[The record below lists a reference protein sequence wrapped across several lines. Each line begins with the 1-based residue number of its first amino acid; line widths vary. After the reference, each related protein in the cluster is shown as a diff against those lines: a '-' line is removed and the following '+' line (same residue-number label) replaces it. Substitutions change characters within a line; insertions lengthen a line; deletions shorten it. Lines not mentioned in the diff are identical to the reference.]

1 VNARGRR
8 PRILFLTHR
17 LPYAPNRG
25 DRIRAYHT
33 LRTLRPIADV
43 DVVSL
48 VHDSQ
53 EASQVGAVQDIATSV
68 RVARVP
74 HWTNRVRALPRL
86 LTSAPLTHV
95 LLHSPDVARHIA
107 TVVRERKP
115 DLVYAYCSGI
125 ADHVF
130 QPAVVDIPL
139 IVDMVD
145 VDSAKWA
152 SLADA
157 RPWWHPLRAIYT
169 RESRVLAKFEVR
181 LTRHAETSAVINER
195 ERALLSRLAPGASVR
210 AIGNGVD
217 CERLRPTGP
226 PSADPNV
233 VFCGVMNYEPNEQG
247 MLWFIEQVWPLV
259 LAARPDARLK
269 VVGASPTPRLVAAG
283 SAAQGVTVTGS
294 VPQVEPF
301 LWEAAVSVAPL
312 VVARGMQ
319 NKVIEA
325 IAAGL
330 PVVVTPQVAEGLPPE
345 AMPACVEAV
354 RPDAFAR
361 EVVQFLGLAPE
372 ERRARAQQADL
383 ASLAWPRR
391 LQPII
396 DIVRSVIDTR

>member
-1 VNARGRR
+1 
-8 PRILFLTHR
+8 
-17 LPYAPNRG
+17 
-25 DRIRAYHT
+25 
-33 LRTLRPIADV
+33 
-43 DVVSL
+43 
-48 VHDSQ
+48 
-53 EASQVGAVQDIATSV
+53 
-68 RVARVP
+68 
-74 HWTNRVRALPRL
+74 
-86 LTSAPLTHV
+86 
-95 LLHSPDVARHIA
+95 
-107 TVVRERKP
+107 
-115 DLVYAYCSGI
+115 
-125 ADHVF
+125 
-130 QPAVVDIPL
+130 
-139 IVDMVD
+139 
-145 VDSAKWA
+145 
-152 SLADA
+152 
-157 RPWWHPLRAIYT
+157 
-169 RESRVLAKFEVR
+169 
-181 LTRHAETSAVINER
+181 
-195 ERALLSRLAPGASVR
+195 
-210 AIGNGVD
+210 
-217 CERLRPTGP
+217 
-226 PSADPNV
+226 V

-301 LWEAAVSVAPL
+301 LREAAVSVAPL
-312 VVARGMQ
+312 FVARGMQ

-396 DIVRSVIDTR
+396 DLVRSVIDTR